1 MGMVS
6 LYHLYKGEFGDVLL
20 LFYPHYMIFK
30 LQPKGVPPT
39 NMAVL
44 DSAVAPN
51 STASFRRQGRLSK
64 RHVKGIG
71 IISTLKNGASF
82 FEW

>member
-1 MGMVS
+1 MVGLQYTTYKNGNLGMFC
-6 LYHLYKGEFGDVLL
+6 Y

-44 DSAVAPN
+44 DFAVAPN

-71 IISTLKNGASF
+71 ILSTLMYF
-82 FEW
+82 V